1 MCIIQ
6 YMFQKLT
13 IVGTILSLFD
23 FVKNCYHLKN
33 IPALRAK
40 GLHIVELNT
49 RARVALVV
57 KGGANSFSIRE
68 GDYCLSGAYS
78 NIVF

>member
-1 MCIIQ
+1 
-6 YMFQKLT
+6 MFQKLT

-40 GLHIVELNT
+40 GLHTGELNT
-49 RARVALVV
+49 RARSALV
-57 KGGANSFSIRE
+57 I
-68 GDYCLSGAYS
+68 SGKNTRCTHCFAELF
-78 NIVF
+78 IVVGIVMVVY